1 MTRPAS
7 LEHHPDL
14 IEMRER
20 YERAGSS
27 SVAQAI
33 EGLGLLAG
41 LYLAISPWVV
51 GFNGLSR
58 LSVSN
63 LVTGIVVAALAL
75 AFASAYGRTYGV
87 SWVAPV
93 IGIWTIIAPWITGSA
108 TRGSIWNNV
117 VTGIVILLLGLGA
130 VAMGTKKM
138 AGMSHKGNTS
148 HRGDTSHRTDMPGR
162 ADMPNRPDFPN
173 RP

>member
-1 MTRPAS
+1 MTRPTS

-27 SVAQAI
+27 SVAQTI

-58 LSVSN
+58 LTVSN
-63 LVTGIVVAALAL
+63 LVTGIAVAALAL
-75 AFASAYGRTYGV
+75 AFASAYGRTYGI

-93 IGIWTIIAPWITGSA
+93 IGIWTIVSPWITGSA

-130 VAMGTKKM
+130 VAMGSKKM
-138 AGMSHKGNTS
+138 SSMGQRRDMPH
-148 HRGDTSHRTDMPGR
+148 HMGDTSNRTDMPHR
-162 ADMPNRPDFPN
+162 PDMPNRP
-173 RP
+173 

>member
-1 MTRPAS
+1 MRPAS

-27 SVAQAI
+27 SLAQTI
-33 EGLGLLAG
+33 DGLGLLAG

-58 LSVSN
+58 LAVSN
-63 LVTGIVVAALAL
+63 IVTGIAIAALAL
-75 AFASAYGRTYGV
+75 AFASAYGRTYGI

-108 TRGSIWNNV
+108 TVGSIWNNV

-130 VAMGTKKM
+130 VAMGSKKM
-138 AGMSHKGNTS
+138 AGAANKGNMS
-148 HRGDTSHRTDMPGR
+148 HRGEASHRTDT
-162 ADMPNRPDFPN
+162 PNRPDFPN

>member
-1 MTRPAS
+1 MTRPTS

-27 SVAQAI
+27 SMAQTI

-58 LSVSN
+58 LAVSN
-63 LVTGIVVAALAL
+63 LVTGIAVAALAL
-75 AFASAYGRTYGV
+75 AFASAYGRTYGI

-93 IGIWTIIAPWITGSA
+93 IGIWTIVSPWITGSA
-108 TRGSIWNNV
+108 TRGSAWNNV

-130 VAMGTKKM
+130 VAIGSKKM
-138 AGMSHKGNTS
+138 SGMAQKRDLSHM
-148 HRGDTSHRTDMPGR
+148 GDSSNRSDMPHR
-162 ADMPNRPDFPN
+162 PDMPNRP
-173 RP
+173 

>member
-1 MTRPAS
+1 MTRPTS

-27 SVAQAI
+27 SIAQVI
-33 EGLGLLAG
+33 EGLSLLAG

-58 LSVSN
+58 LTVSN
-63 LVTGIVVAALAL
+63 LVTGIAVAALAL
-75 AFASAYGRTYGV
+75 AFASAYGRTYGI

-93 IGIWTIIAPWITGSA
+93 IGIWTILAPWITGSA

-117 VTGIVILLLGLGA
+117 ITGIVILLLGLGA
-130 VAMGTKKM
+130 AAMASKKM
-138 AGMSHKGNTS
+138 TNMSQRRGMSHM
-148 HRGDTSHRTDMPGR
+148 GDTSNRSDMPHR
-162 ADMPNRPDFPN
+162 PDMPNRP
-173 RP
+173 